1 MSKKVVA
8 SVASG
13 IGLFVLLI
21 TLVGWF
27 WSSEPESIPVVTVA
41 TDRAEKQE
49 QNLVT
54 GYVTTHTLIEVVD
67 TLLNKS
73 GGYISND
80 ILPPGLVMDNMPNW
94 EVGGLVQVR
103 DLARAFRRDFSRSQS
118 QSTEDKDL
126 AKAEPLLN
134 FDHKSRFFPSTESQY
149 EDARSYLNSYL
160 KRLSNPA
167 EPQAQFY
174 ARADNLRRWL
184 SDVETRL
191 GSLSQR
197 LSAAVGKD
205 QINTDLAGDNVATQ
219 STPAFSHQVVQTPW
233 LEIDDVFYQARG
245 SCWALIQML
254 KAIESDFQPVLE
266 KKNALISLR
275 QIIRELEATQESVW
289 SPVILNGEGF
299 GMLANHSLV
308 MGSYVARAHAAIID
322 LRSLLEQG

>member
-41 TDRAEKQE
+41 TDRAEEQE

-94 EVGGLVQVR
+94 EFGVLVQVR

-134 FDHKSRFFPSTESQY
+134 FDHKSRVFTYTESQY
-149 EDARSYLNSYL
+149 
-160 KRLSNPA
+160 
-167 EPQAQFY
+167 
-174 ARADNLRRWL
+174 
-184 SDVETRL
+184 
-191 GSLSQR
+191 
-197 LSAAVGKD
+197 
-205 QINTDLAGDNVATQ
+205 
-219 STPAFSHQVVQTPW
+219 
-233 LEIDDVFYQARG
+233 
-245 SCWALIQML
+245 
-254 KAIESDFQPVLE
+254 
-266 KKNALISLR
+266 
-275 QIIRELEATQESVW
+275 
-289 SPVILNGEGF
+289 
-299 GMLANHSLV
+299 
-308 MGSYVARAHAAIID
+308 
-322 LRSLLEQG
+322 